1 MTNNEKLNQIFSRVL
16 DINIGDIKDIIS
28 PANTPSW
35 DSFNTMLLVSEI
47 ENEFS
52 IQFTM
57 EEIFKVKC
65 IRDMKLY
72 IEEKGVEN
80 ITSKL

>member
-35 DSFNTMLLVSEI
+35 D
-47 ENEFS
+47 
-52 IQFTM
+52 
-57 EEIFKVKC
+57 
-65 IRDMKLY
+65 
-72 IEEKGVEN
+72 
-80 ITSKL
+80 

>member
-1 MTNNEKLNQIFSRVL
+1 ML
-16 DINIGDIKDIIS
+16 DINIGDIKDSIS
-28 PANTPSW
+28 PESMPSW

-65 IRDMKLY
+65 IRDMKFYL
-72 IEEKGVEN
+72 EEKGVEN